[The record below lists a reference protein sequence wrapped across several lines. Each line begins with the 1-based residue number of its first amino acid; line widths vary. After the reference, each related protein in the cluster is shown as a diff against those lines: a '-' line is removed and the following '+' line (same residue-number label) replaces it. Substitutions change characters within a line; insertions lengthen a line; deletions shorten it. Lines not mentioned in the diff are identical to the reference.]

1 MEKYKEYLTRR
12 NVIIGAVAFAGILF
26 LVIFISN
33 VNGRRSH
40 ASELRVSAEQL
51 VTQANSILENTP
63 ALAPEDKMLLELLT
77 PSTLSQ
83 NDLVKAVNLLA
94 QQLNLVAVP
103 AVQETETLTNE
114 QALAALEIDPTTFS
128 PDFEIVSAAV
138 DVVADMPR
146 LIRFV
151 DLVRNSRV
159 TGPLMGVSN
168 IGFSLNGNESV
179 ATLHIVGVRFV
190 SGSTAPTT
198 TVPSE
203 MTITP

>member
-33 VNGRRSH
+33 VNSRRSH

-63 ALAPEDKMLLELLT
+63 ALAPEDKMLLGLLT

-83 NDLVKAVNLLA
+83 EDLVKAVDLLA

-103 AVQETETLTNE
+103 TVQEAETLTNE
-114 QALAALEIDPTTFS
+114 QALAALDIDPTTFS
-128 PDFEIVSAAV
+128 SDFEIVSAAV

-159 TGPLMGVSN
+159 TGPLMGISK
-168 IGFSLNGNESV
+168 IHFSLNGNESV

-190 SGSTAPTT
+190 AGSTAPTT

-203 MTITP
+203 MTMTP

>member
-33 VNGRRSH
+33 VNARRSH

-63 ALAPEDKMLLELLT
+63 ALAPEDKLLLELLT

-83 NDLVKAVNLLA
+83 NDLVKAINLLA

-114 QALAALEIDPTTFS
+114 QALAALEIDPTAFS

-179 ATLHIVGVRFV
+179 ATLQIVGVRFV
-190 SGSTAPTT
+190 SGSTGPTT

-203 MTITP
+203 LTITP